1 MAWMISPTGA
11 FMTWGMWAL
20 LGFYLFIVNVCA
32 FLMMGIDKRKA
43 KKGAWRIPEK
53 KLFLMALLGGAF
65 GGTMGMK
72 TFRHKTKHW
81 YFRFGFP
88 LLLILNV
95 ALLLALVWFNY
106 LA

>member
-1 MAWMISPTGA
+1 MAWMISPTGS

-20 LGFYLFIVNVCA
+20 LGIYLFIVNVCA

-53 KLFLMALLGGAF
+53 NLFLMALLGGAF

-72 TFRHKTKHW
+72 VFHHKTRHW